1 MKETHLEFYD
11 QCLNSFE
18 NLIQLPV
25 YKRDVVDK
33 PPIYLPLALQSIL
46 EQAPRIKALSLFA
59 RYMDTCPS
67 AIYNTLAAGLN
78 QGFYYILLSSYH
90 TSYSEQNSYLMRLL
104 DGLAYSKQPH
114 FWMVF
119 IWTKLIVF
127 QNKVVGNLWR
137 PRDQKDK
144 KNKSFIVPME
154 YFFQVLFDPHRETL
168 IRAMVSS
175 LKLLSSQ

>member
-1 MKETHLEFYD
+1 
-11 QCLNSFE
+11 
-18 NLIQLPV
+18 
-25 YKRDVVDK
+25 
-33 PPIYLPLALQSIL
+33 
-46 EQAPRIKALSLFA
+46 
-59 RYMDTCPS
+59 
-67 AIYNTLAAGLN
+67 
-78 QGFYYILLSSYH
+78 
-90 TSYSEQNSYLMRLL
+90 MRLL

-168 IRAMVSS
+168 IRAMVTFFYSPLLIVCFSLPSS
-175 LKLLSSQ
+175 LPAFAKKKAL

>member
-1 MKETHLEFYD
+1 
-11 QCLNSFE
+11 
-18 NLIQLPV
+18 
-25 YKRDVVDK
+25 
-33 PPIYLPLALQSIL
+33 
-46 EQAPRIKALSLFA
+46 
-59 RYMDTCPS
+59 
-67 AIYNTLAAGLN
+67 
-78 QGFYYILLSSYH
+78 
-90 TSYSEQNSYLMRLL
+90 MRLL

-168 IRAMVSS
+168 IRAMVSFF
-175 LKLLSSQ
+175 LFF

>member
-1 MKETHLEFYD
+1 
-11 QCLNSFE
+11 
-18 NLIQLPV
+18 
-25 YKRDVVDK
+25 
-33 PPIYLPLALQSIL
+33 
-46 EQAPRIKALSLFA
+46 
-59 RYMDTCPS
+59 
-67 AIYNTLAAGLN
+67 
-78 QGFYYILLSSYH
+78 
-90 TSYSEQNSYLMRLL
+90 MRLL

-168 IRAMVSS
+168 IRAMVSFFYS
-175 LKLLSSQ
+175 SRVQIAERSDAKSAKWSFGLKKMIYFDATLF

>member
-1 MKETHLEFYD
+1 MPKLLLSDLYDKMTNNQRNPFLVKETHLEFYD

-78 QGFYYILLSSYH
+78 QGFYRFL
-90 TSYSEQNSYLMRLL
+90 
-104 DGLAYSKQPH
+104 
-114 FWMVF
+114 
-119 IWTKLIVF
+119 
-127 QNKVVGNLWR
+127 
-137 PRDQKDK
+137 
-144 KNKSFIVPME
+144 
-154 YFFQVLFDPHRETL
+154 
-168 IRAMVSS
+168 
-175 LKLLSSQ
+175 